1 MDKQFED
8 NCWRVLGRAKFALDN
23 DLGAGGEGGHRH
35 YIYFNDIEGA
45 ETLLSHLLERGFLKY
60 KRDDMGF
67 HTWGI
72 TPDGVKEHHRLFM
85 PPDETAALKATIA
98 RLESELAAATG
109 QLAGLS

>member
-1 MDKQFED
+1 MDKQFEV

-23 DLGAGGEGGHRH
+23 DLGAAGEGGHRH

-72 TPDGVKEHHRLFM
+72 TSEGIKEHQRLFM
-85 PPDETAALKATIA
+85 PPDIPASLQATIA
-98 RLESELAAATG
+98 RLESELAAARAR
-109 QLAGLS
+109 LAGLS